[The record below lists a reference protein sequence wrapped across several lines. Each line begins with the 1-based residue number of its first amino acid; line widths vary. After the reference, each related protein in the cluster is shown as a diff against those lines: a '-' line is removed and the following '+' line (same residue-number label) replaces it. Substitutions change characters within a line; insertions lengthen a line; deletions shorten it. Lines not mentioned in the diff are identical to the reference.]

1 MFITP
6 EELFELIVMF
16 VGSTNLATIFQTM
29 MNKILRDL
37 TNTGDIM
44 SFIDNIIVEIEK
56 EEEHDKIVEKVVKRL
71 ENNLYIKPEKFK
83 WKVREVRFLGV
94 VIGLDKIK
102 MEEEK
107 IKIVLK
113 WLVFKRVKN
122 IQRFLRLANYYWQFI
137 KDFAKPLHKLVRKE

>member
-16 VGSTNLATIFQTM
+16 VRSTNLATIFQTM

-94 VIGLDKIK
+94 VIGLDRIK

>member
-1 MFITP
+1 VFITP

>member
-1 MFITP
+1 VFITP

-16 VGSTNLATIFQTM
+16 VRSTNLATIFQTM

-94 VIGLDKIK
+94 VIGLDRIK

>member
-1 MFITP
+1 VFITP

-16 VGSTNLATIFQTM
+16 VRSTNLATIFQTM

-94 VIGLDKIK
+94 VIGLDRIK

-137 KDFAKPLHKLVRKE
+137 KDFVKPLHKLVRKE

>member
-1 MFITP
+1 VFITP

-94 VIGLDKIK
+94 VIGLDRIK

>member
-1 MFITP
+1 VFITP

-16 VGSTNLATIFQTM
+16 VGSTNLAAIFQTM

-94 VIGLDKIK
+94 VIGLDRIK